1 MFSLTFAKRTM
12 LLCVAVCVLAITAF
26 AQTTGSLSGTVHDPS
41 GAAVAGAKV
50 TVSDLTQNRQVDATT
65 GSDGNFSFTTLLP
78 GTYSVTIEAQGFKKS
93 IKSGIILNI
102 ADRQSTGVIKLEVGG
117 IENTVQITA
126 DSAQLQIK
134 TESGEQGTAINN
146 QQLQNLAINGRNYLD
161 LVRLTPGVVA
171 TANFQQAG
179 PGGLGGISIGGS
191 RQNQNNLTIDGT
203 TNVDTGSNGTQHIA
217 LALDNIAEF
226 KVLTSNYQAEYGRS
240 AGGSIQIV
248 TKSGGNQFHG
258 TGYYF
263 HRHEQFNANSYF
275 NKAQG
280 RIGDPVTGIERN
292 PRNFYRYNYQGYNI
306 GGPVYLPRFGEGGKS
321 ILNTK
326 DKLFFFWA
334 QEWQQQLIPQ
344 GARQSRVPTAL
355 ELAGNFSQTRDGNG
369 GALFIRDPLVT
380 GLCQAT
386 PATPTAGVNYQAS
399 CFNDGG
405 VLNKIPTSRLT
416 SSGQALLRTFS
427 RFANAD
433 LAASPS
439 GARFNHNSQQSI
451 SYPRKE
457 NSIRL
462 DYNAS
467 EKTRMYIRYTRD
479 SDQQVM
485 PYGLGWTG
493 GANNIP
499 FDNLIFKQAPAFNGT
514 LNVTN
519 TLSPTLTNEFVFGG
533 SQNNLTL
540 NPSTGDGTYAGLG
553 LSYKLPYAYSSSQFF
568 NVSFG
573 GIPNQNFGG
582 LAGYS
587 QFPYKNS
594 NTTFDVYDNLS
605 KVLGSHTIKTGFYFQ
620 RSRKDQAAGNS
631 ASIAFG
637 NDANNPNNAG
647 HPYANALLGNFDT
660 YNQPNIPVFQG
671 QYRSSNYEWYVQ
683 DNWKVNSRLT
693 LDFGLRMNVIKP
705 QFDKRQ
711 QDYYFDPSRFDASKA
726 VRLYRR
732 AANGQSFDPANPNVL
747 LPGYLIQRIVPGSG
761 NPFNGQIG
769 SKDGY
774 LVGGIKNRGIQWG
787 PALGFAFDVFGNQK
801 TVVRGGYRIG
811 YDRISG
817 NALIF
822 AAVGQ
827 PPLFVNPTFNYGN
840 LETIGTGGGTFNAN
854 TLALGTS
861 GVLGADQEGHLAN
874 VQSYSLQ
881 VQQQIGFD
889 TVISV
894 GYVGSMGRH
903 LQELVNLNYI
913 PYGRLFEKST
923 QDPSRFA
930 GGTVPDEEPGL
941 AQVYKDAGV
950 KFSGQF
956 ALPADFL
963 RKYPGYN
970 TIGWRTFGG
979 SSNYH
984 SLQFTL
990 NRKFTKSVT
999 YGVSYTWSKVMGTA
1013 NADGDFINP
1022 VCSRCADYRRLAFDR
1037 THNLIVSYDWRLP
1050 ALGTKLADNWF
1061 TKGTL
1066 NGWQV
1071 TGISTFVSGQPED
1084 VNVSIANV
1092 NTNQLVG
1099 GSWTEATRGLFTSDP
1114 QSTVSRDKAFN
1125 WEAVRLPT
1133 VKEALAAKGAFP
1145 RNYVVRPGIRV
1156 TDLSVFKNFGLGGDA
1171 KRSLQL
1177 RVEMF
1182 NVFNAAQ
1189 FSDMNRTVQFNQTT
1203 ASATLFS
1210 DYLTRLQASPSTI
1223 RNVRGGT
1230 ANAATGPL
1238 GNQVGE
1244 FNGLHGAVSD
1254 RRVIQLAVKIFF

>member
-1 MFSLTFAKRTM
+1 M
-12 LLCVAVCVLAITAF
+12 
-26 AQTTGSLSGTVHDPS
+26 
-41 GAAVAGAKV
+41 
-50 TVSDLTQNRQVDATT
+50 
-65 GSDGNFSFTTLLP
+65 
-78 GTYSVTIEAQGFKKS
+78 
-93 IKSGIILNI
+93 
-102 ADRQSTGVIKLEVGG
+102 
-117 IENTVQITA
+117 
-126 DSAQLQIK
+126 
-134 TESGEQGTAINN
+134 
-146 QQLQNLAINGRNYLD
+146 
-161 LVRLTPGVVA
+161 
-171 TANFQQAG
+171 
-179 PGGLGGISIGGS
+179 
-191 RQNQNNLTIDGT
+191 
-203 TNVDTGSNGTQHIA
+203 
-217 LALDNIAEF
+217 
-226 KVLTSNYQAEYGRS
+226 
-240 AGGSIQIV
+240 
-248 TKSGGNQFHG
+248 
-258 TGYYF
+258 
-263 HRHEQFNANSYF
+263 
-275 NKAQG
+275 
-280 RIGDPVTGIERN
+280 
-292 PRNFYRYNYQGYNI
+292 
-306 GGPVYLPRFGEGGKS
+306 
-321 ILNTK
+321 
-326 DKLFFFWA
+326 
-334 QEWQQQLIPQ
+334 
-344 GARQSRVPTAL
+344 
-355 ELAGNFSQTRDGNG
+355 
-369 GALFIRDPLVT
+369 RDPLLT
-380 GLCQAT
+380 GRCEAT
-386 PATPTAGVNYQAS
+386 PSSPTAGVNYQAA

-405 VLNKIPTSRLT
+405 ILNKIPTNRLT
-416 SSGQALLRTFS
+416 PSGQALLRTFG
-427 RFANAD
+427 RFANMSLAD
-433 LAASPS
+433 SPN
-439 GARFNHNSQQSI
+439 GAQFNHNTQLSV

-467 EKTRMYIRYTRD
+467 EKTRMYVRYTRD
-479 SDQQVM
+479 SDQQLM

-493 GANNIP
+493 GANQIP
-499 FDNLIFKQAPAFNGT
+499 FDNLIFKQAPAWNGT
-514 LNVTN
+514 FNVTN

-540 NPSTGDGTYAGLG
+540 DPSTGDGTYAGLG
-553 LSYKLPYAYSSSQFF
+553 LSYRLPYAYSPKQFF
-568 NVSFG
+568 NISFG
-573 GIPNQNFGG
+573 GTPNQNFAG

-605 KVLGSHTIKTGFYFQ
+605 KVWGVHTIKTGFYFQ
-620 RSRKDQAAGNS
+620 RSRKDQAAGDS
-631 ASIAFG
+631 ATIAFS
-637 NDANNPNNAG
+637 NNPNNPDNTG
-647 HPYANALLGNFDT
+647 HPYANALLGIFDT
-660 YNQPNIPVFQG
+660 YRQPNIPVFQG

-711 QDYYFDPSRFDASKA
+711 QDFYFDPSRFNASQA
-726 VRLYRR
+726 VRLYRPTCVAGAFSGTRFCATNADQR
-732 AANGQSFDPANPNVL
+732 AFDPANPNAL
-747 LPGYLIQRIVPGSG
+747 QPSYLIGRIVPGSG
-761 NPFNGQIG
+761 NPFNGQVG

-801 TVVRGGYRIG
+801 TVLRGGYRIG

-827 PPLFVNPTFNYGN
+827 PPLFVNPTFNFGN
-840 LETIGTGGGTFNAN
+840 LETLGTGSTGAFNAN

-861 GVLGADQEGHLAN
+861 GVIAADPEGYLAN
-874 VQSYSLQ
+874 VQSFSLQ

-894 GYVGSMGRH
+894 GYVGSLGRH
-903 LQELVNLNYI
+903 LQELVNPIYI
-913 PYGRLFEKST
+913 PYGRLFERSA
-923 QDPSRFA
+923 QDPSKFA
-930 GGTVPDEEPGL
+930 GGIVPDEEPGL

-963 RKYPGYN
+963 RRYPGYN
-970 TIGWRTFGG
+970 TIGYRTFGG

-999 YGVSYTWSKVMGTA
+999 YGVSYTYSKAMGTA
-1013 NADGDFINP
+1013 NADADFINP

-1037 THNLIVSYDWRLP
+1037 THNLVVSYDWRVP

-1061 TKGTL
+1061 IKGAL

-1071 TGISTFVSGQPED
+1071 TGISTFISGAPQD

-1092 NTNQLVG
+1092 GLNQLIG

-1114 QSTVSRDKAFN
+1114 QTTQSRDKFFN
-1125 WEAVRLPT
+1125 WEAIRLPT

-1145 RNYVVRPGIRV
+1145 RNFVQSPGIRV

-1171 KRSLQL
+1171 NRSLQL

-1182 NVFNAAQ
+1182 NVFNSAQ

-1203 ASATLFS
+1203 AAATLFS
-1210 DYLTRLQASPSTI
+1210 DYLTRLQASPATI
-1223 RNVRGGT
+1223 RNVRGGA
-1230 ANAATGPL
+1230 ANPAIGPL

-1244 FNGLHGAVSD
+1244 FNALHGSVSD